1 MIKTIKMFFKN
12 NFFTIAEINKRY
24 SKPSIKITKPVR
36 FALLCLRIYLFV
48 LVGLLVY
55 KFFTLVR

>member
-1 MIKTIKMFFKN
+1 MFKTVKLFFKSK
-12 NFFTIAEINKRY
+12 FYKISEINKRY

-36 FALLCLRIYLFV
+36 ISLFCLRIYLLV

-55 KFFTLVR
+55 KFITLL